1 MNIRELR
8 AGNIVIY
15 EACYFMV
22 LDINTSQK
30 PFLVV
35 KPVNHDWKND
45 KCGINEVEGVPIDD
59 DILRKNGFVPLNN
72 IAPNTLWIKE
82 LGGNRFIRYNSRVQ
96 YMEFEET
103 VSFQRVPW
111 AVRFLHQMQNACTD
125 YGLELD
131 FKP

>member
-8 AGNIVIY
+8 VGNIVIY

-35 KPVNHDWKND
+35 KSVNHDWGND

-82 LGGNRFIRYNSRVQ
+82 LGGNRFKRYNSRVQ

>member
-1 MNIRELR
+1 MQPSPAALEPTSAVCLSGGFDRLR
-8 AGNIVIY
+8 GYAEY
-15 EACYFMV
+15 
-22 LDINTSQK
+22 
-30 PFLVV
+30 
-35 KPVNHDWKND
+35 
-45 KCGINEVEGVPIDD
+45 
-59 DILRKNGFVPLNN
+59 
-72 IAPNTLWIKE
+72 TLWIKE

-125 YGLELD
+125 YGLELE